1 MQEDLAA
8 GFSFNAQPGASTDV
22 VKSARGSWSSAAEA
36 ATRGQAGV
44 RGPQLSKDEA
54 AAHEHETHAER
65 GQEAP
70 SSGGASEA
78 ANQQPATHAEN
89 RRMLSVQDPT
99 IADNLLGGSEYETGQ
114 ALRAGWYNLHV
125 RAKPAGGFV
134 VGRILLG
141 GPLSR
146 VLGGACKCYPVLES
160 LRFRTSV
167 QVPRAKQGN
176 VWYACLSDDLE
187 AQLEAATAGVADAPA
202 PELPRSRSRSRSRGT
217 FGVTQ
222 DGAQGSF
229 ARRRT

>member
-1 MQEDLAA
+1 M
-8 GFSFNAQPGASTDV
+8 
-22 VKSARGSWSSAAEA
+22 
-36 ATRGQAGV
+36 
-44 RGPQLSKDEA
+44 
-54 AAHEHETHAER
+54 
-65 GQEAP
+65 
-70 SSGGASEA
+70 
-78 ANQQPATHAEN
+78 
-89 RRMLSVQDPT
+89 
-99 IADNLLGGSEYETGQ
+99 
-114 ALRAGWYNLHV
+114 HV
-125 RAKPAGGFV
+125 RAKPAGGCV

-187 AQLEAATAGVADAPA
+187 AQLEAAMAGVADAPA
-202 PELPRSRSRSRSRGT
+202 PELPRSRSRSRRRGT

-229 ARRRT
+229 ARRRTWPHKRKERSDKNTKRPLAASLPALPPITLRHGAMDDDGVCAAPSATVRTASSFIHEAIYS